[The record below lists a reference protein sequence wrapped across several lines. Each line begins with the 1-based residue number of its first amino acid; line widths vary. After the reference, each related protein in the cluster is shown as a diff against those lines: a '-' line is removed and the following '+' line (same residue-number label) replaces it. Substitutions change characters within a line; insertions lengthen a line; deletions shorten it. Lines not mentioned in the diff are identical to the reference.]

1 MAALEAETAA
11 NDRLSLWIAFDYG
24 GRAELVEAA
33 RRLIEAGV
41 APEDVDENALAAQLY
56 APELPDPDLLIR
68 TSGELRLSNFLLW
81 QLAYAELV
89 FVETL
94 WPDFGEDDL
103 RGALADYATPAA
115 ALRRTMSNFVSRVLV
130 TIVGVPVVLYLVYL
144 GDWWLFGLAAFAA
157 LIALH
162 EFYVMARSLRPL
174 VLAGYAGALA
184 ALLGA
189 ELGGPEWMIGGFMLT
204 LVLAFLL
211 YGIAETRQTAT
222 VTMSSTVLGV
232 AWIAL
237 GLGHLLLLRDFPEH
251 GRLAVFTVL
260 LAVFADDTAAYL
272 IGRLLG
278 RHKLAPSLSPGKTW
292 EGFVAG
298 TLAAIA
304 VAFFALYE
312 QDFLSIPES
321 IALGAAVALA
331 GAARR
336 PLRVGAQA
344 RPAGEG
350 LGPAARRPRRH
361 ARPDRLAA
369 LRLGRG
375 LLRGHGP
382 GVGHT
387 VPVKRIALL
396 GATGSIGR
404 QAIEVVERNPE
415 LELCAL
421 ASGTSDLTELA
432 REHGV
437 PHTQVGG
444 DVTELLEA
452 ARARRRPERDRR
464 LRRRRRDAVGA
475 RARRHARAREQ
486 GEPRRC
492 RRARARGEGAGRR
505 PAAAGRLRALRALPV
520 PRGPRHRLR
529 STRSS

>member
-1 MAALEAETAA
+1 
-11 NDRLSLWIAFDYG
+11 
-24 GRAELVEAA
+24 
-33 RRLIEAGV
+33 
-41 APEDVDENALAAQLY
+41 
-56 APELPDPDLLIR
+56 
-68 TSGELRLSNFLLW
+68 
-81 QLAYAELV
+81 
-89 FVETL
+89 
-94 WPDFGEDDL
+94 
-103 RGALADYATPAA
+103 
-115 ALRRTMSNFVSRVLV
+115 MSNFVSRVLI

-189 ELGGPEWMIGGFMLT
+189 ELGGPEWMLGGFMLT
-204 LVLAFLL
+204 LLLAFLL
-211 YGIAETRQTAT
+211 YGIAETRQSAT

-331 GAARR
+331 GAAGD
-336 PLRVGAQA
+336 LF
-344 RPAGEG
+344 E
-350 LGPAARRPRRH
+350 
-361 ARPDRLAA
+361 AA
-369 LRLGRG
+369 LKRDLQGKDSGQLLG
-375 LLRGHGP
+375 GHG
-382 GVGHT
+382 GMLDRIDSLLFASVAAFY
-387 VPVKRIALL
+387 VVIAL
-396 GATGSIGR
+396 A
-404 QAIEVVERNPE
+404 
-415 LELCAL
+415 
-421 ASGTSDLTELA
+421 
-432 REHGV
+432 
-437 PHTQVGG
+437 
-444 DVTELLEA
+444 
-452 ARARRRPERDRR
+452 
-464 LRRRRRDAVGA
+464 
-475 RARRHARAREQ
+475 
-486 GEPRRC
+486 
-492 RRARARGEGAGRR
+492 
-505 PAAAGRLRALRALPV
+505 
-520 PRGPRHRLR
+520 
-529 STRSS
+529 